1 MQVCKM
7 VVQQSHDLCEGV
19 KILDLK
25 WTGGWGKTE
34 KTKRKKK
41 ETSNLISNIENFAT
55 YQAN

>member
-25 WTGGWGKTE
+25 LTGGWGKTE
-34 KTKRKKK
+34 KNKKKK
-41 ETSNLISNIENFAT
+41 ERNE
-55 YQAN
+55 